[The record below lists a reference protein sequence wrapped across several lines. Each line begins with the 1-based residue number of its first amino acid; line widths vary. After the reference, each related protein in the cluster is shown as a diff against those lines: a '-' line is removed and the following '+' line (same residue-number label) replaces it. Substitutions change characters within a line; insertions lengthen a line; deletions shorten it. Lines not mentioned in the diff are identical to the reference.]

1 VDVDV
6 DVEKGDRVRRGRT
19 SDAGNAVEK
28 ALNLLETLAGGEP
41 RRLGEIAAEAGVP
54 KASAHRILQTLV
66 TNGFLCS
73 DLAGSYSAGPRLRVL
88 AARLSAAPDEGP
100 TIQARLEAL
109 SELTGETVHL
119 AARSGDSIFYT
130 HKVSGARQ
138 VQIVSQVGMQ
148 MPLHTTAI
156 GKCILSGMDEAEVA
170 DYIERVGLFSKTEH
184 TVTSAAELLAQ
195 LDQVRANGYAVDDE
209 ENEAAVRCLA
219 APVRNSQGAVV
230 SGVGMS
236 TVTFLLSREQLLKW
250 SDAVQET
257 AAALSLIF
265 W

>member
-1 VDVDV
+1 MV
-6 DVEKGDRVRRGRT
+6 KSARVRRGRA

-54 KASAHRILQTLV
+54 KASAHRIMQTMV

-100 TIQARLEAL
+100 TIQAHLAAL
-109 SELTGETVHL
+109 SELTGETVQL

-130 HKVSGARQ
+130 HKVAGTRP

-156 GKCILSGMDEAEVA
+156 GKCIMSGMDEADVA
-170 DYIERVGLFSKTEH
+170 EYIHRVGLFRKTER
-184 TVTSAAELLAQ
+184 TVTSPSELFGQ
-195 LDQVRANGYAVDDE
+195 LEEIRRVGYATDDE
-209 ENEAAVRCLA
+209 ENESAIRCIA
-219 APVRNSQGAVV
+219 APVRNSQGSVV
-230 SGVGMS
+230 SGIGMS
-236 TVTFLLSREQLLKW
+236 TVAFLMPLEELLGWSEAVQATAAELSR
-250 SDAVQET
+250 
-257 AAALSLIF
+257 IF